1 MFISKKKRM
10 VLKVLGMKCEHC
22 KNKVINEL
30 KRLDEVSK
38 VSVDLNKKE
47 VVIVLKEDILNDTLK
62 KIICN
67 LGYEVEDI
75 LEG

>member
-1 MFISKKKRM
+1 
-10 VLKVLGMKCEHC
+10 MKCEHC

>member
-1 MFISKKKRM
+1 
-10 VLKVLGMKCEHC
+10 MKCEHC

-30 KRLDEVSK
+30 KKLDEVSK
-38 VSVDLNKKE
+38 VSIDLDKKE
-47 VVIVLKEDILNDTLK
+47 VIIVLKRDILNDTLK
-62 KIICN
+62 KTIYN